1 MITFNF
7 LQRIIAIFGIAMV
20 FAVSGWGDT
29 YNDYSVSLTTGG
41 YTNSSLIVKSNAI
54 DRFTIT
60 LQSAG
65 TFSVSI
71 SGNSTV
77 KFNISTSSMPDN
89 STHTLT
95 SAGPTIYPS
104 GQVLYLSSS
113 APTENSNQT
122 YTITMTLVS
131 TVTSPTISI
140 GDSTFSP
147 EGNTATTAM
156 SFPITLSTP
165 LTSATIVSYLFENI
179 DTNSSDTNMTS
190 GSTYTFTLPINSLGT
205 IQVPLVGVVGDT
217 VIENNKTFRITLSSA
232 TNGVTINAASS
243 VGIGTIIDD
252 DTGGG
257 GVTPPVSLAYA
268 NVDVVNSYSGSG
280 AGYDSWI
287 TTKVS
292 AKPNMTLTAVYLG
305 IDPANPVPQPYTP
318 SGNAQQAASIILLFK
333 LADMSGGATCQN
345 APTVNLNTTLGGNTP
360 VVAFIN
366 PGNPGDTTAI
376 SNAFVMGYAATGSA
390 TPLAK
395 KDVRIKYKAV
405 DFNALIDASSVN
417 CANKSSTGGN
427 VEGIPQC
434 LITNSPDH
442 AQPGRDYE
450 TIFGTYA
457 FNNCYHANGEPCKSN
472 NHGIGTPP
480 YDTPYGCFECSIGA
494 MPYTCSK
501 DNFAIRPD
509 HFDINTADPDS
520 PNLLRAGEDYNHTVY
535 AYDYGITSGTIGSLD
550 YNQTAGVGG
559 NIDLNQS
566 RFMATGV
573 ADDGTLHGNLVW
585 SAWDFNMT
593 NGISNQNGDLTQ
605 TEVAGVQYD
614 DVGKINLRAEDKE
627 WASVDINNPNDPTP
641 HNCSPDGAYLC
652 SDKNVTYIPHHFGFE
667 ELNITNHA
675 GPDSNFTYIAD
686 NRGMPSAT
694 PPTRSP
700 MAARVQTQIRALTK
714 NNTITQ
720 NFRADDANHPYDDS
734 TLYYENDVRI
744 NLAVTIPATGTNSYL
759 YPDAN
764 ESSTTNAANPNTYNY
779 IGFGRSGL
787 DANGTRNIYWNESNF
802 PLEFNFQRK
811 INEPANPFDVNG
823 SYLSISI
830 HSIYTDASTP
840 SSPADING
848 SRIGDQNGSTTCAT
862 DEGCVELNADSNAT
876 FYYARTR
883 PSKFFYDDITSS
895 SAVTPIFIDVYCDL
909 GFTACDAFDIDTVNG
924 QINDADWWLSWE
936 HSKSQGDGNITLSA
950 SANGSVSAPP
960 KPNIDASGGADK
972 TVTVTHGS
980 ITLPDIVDI
989 DFNPATDAWLIH
1001 NPDNPWT
1008 PSPFYRVR
1016 FIGQS
1021 GWTGVGKTGNV
1032 LDTGI
1037 STKKSKRLDW

>member
-1 MITFNF
+1 MLTNNKLF
-7 LQRIIAIFGIAMV
+7 LFTIVLSMLFSLSL
-20 FAVSGWGDT
+20 FAETEPNGT
-29 YNDYSVSLTTGG
+29 C
-41 YTNSSLIVKSNAI
+41 SNAHI
-54 DRFTIT
+54 VELNSTQQCFT
-60 LQSAG
+60 
-65 TFSVSI
+65 I
-71 SGNSTV
+71 SGNVGAGNVVDKDIYKIYLPDSDNNLTYIIQNDSGTTKLEYAYLEGCNDPVSPST
-77 KFNISTSSMPDN
+77 T
-89 STHTLT
+89 
-95 SAGPTIYPS
+95 TI
-104 GQVLYLSSS
+104 G
-113 APTENSNQT
+113 N
-122 YTITMTLVS
+122 
-131 TVTSPTISI
+131 
-140 GDSTFSP
+140 
-147 EGNTATTAM
+147 GNTETGSQTNIASNEYRYIYLTGGSNNA
-156 SFPITLSTP
+156 ITPYTLDLKLP
-165 LTSATIVSYLFENI
+165 GC
-179 DTNSSDTNMTS
+179 S
-190 GSTYTFTLPINSLGT
+190 G
-205 IQVPLVGVVGDT
+205 
-217 VIENNKTFRITLSSA
+217 
-232 TNGVTINAASS
+232 
-243 VGIGTIIDD
+243 
-252 DTGGG
+252 GGG
-257 GVTPPVSLAYA
+257 GVIVIEDYMAE
-268 NVDVVNSYSGSG
+268 VDIADGYSGTG
-280 AGYDSWI
+280 NTYASWI

-292 AKPNMTLTAVYLG
+292 KKNNYTLNAVYLG
-305 IDPANPVPQPYTP
+305 TGANSNSTPQPYTP
-318 SGNAQQAASIILLFK
+318 TGNQNQTPSISVLLK
-333 LADMSGGATCQN
+333 LADFSAAGTTCAT
-345 APTVNLNTTLGGNTP
+345 ATPIGLYTVTPGGNIP
-360 VVAFIN
+360 VVAIIDSGETSDLTN
-366 PGNPGDTTAI
+366 PFMMAYAPDRV
-376 SNAFVMGYAATGSA
+376 NARAMR
-390 TPLAK
+390 
-395 KDVRIKYKAV
+395 DVRFMYKSV
-405 DFNALIDASSVN
+405 DFSQLILDSGIN
-417 CANKSSTGGN
+417 CAQKSSTGG
-427 VEGIPQC
+427 VAEGIPSC
-434 LITNSPDH
+434 LIAEPNDD
-442 AQPGRDYE
+442 AVNQNMAIQNYI
-450 TIFGTYA
+450 TIFGQNAYD
-457 FNNCYHANGEPCKSN
+457 NCYTANGEPCAASN
-472 NHGIGTPP
+472 GGVGAYP
-480 YDTPYGCFECSIGA
+480 YDHEYGCFECSLGGA
-494 MPYTCSK
+494 PYRCSK

-641 HNCSPDGAYLC
+641 HNCTPDGAYLC

-720 NFRADDANHPYDDS
+720 NFRADDANHPYNDS
-734 TLYYENDVRI
+734 TLYYENDVRV